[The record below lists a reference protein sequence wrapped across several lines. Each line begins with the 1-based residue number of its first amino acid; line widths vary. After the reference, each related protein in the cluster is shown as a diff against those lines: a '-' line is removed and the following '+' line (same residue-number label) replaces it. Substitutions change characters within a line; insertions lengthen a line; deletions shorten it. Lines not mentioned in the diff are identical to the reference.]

1 MFRAKV
7 ISQPSPKEL
16 LVNVDN
22 LAGDAT
28 LKFETP
34 LKGTID
40 PGTAFKFK
48 GVVESFN
55 KDPYTLVFTA
65 DKEDVNGLPASAFA
79 AAPPPR
85 RRPAPKKQ

>member
-1 MFRAKV
+1 MFNAKV
-7 ISQPSPKEL
+7 ISQPSPKEI

-34 LKGTID
+34 LKGTVD

-48 GVVESFN
+48 GVIDSFL
-55 KDPYTLVFTA
+55 KDPYTLTFKA
-65 DKEDVNGLPASAFA
+65 EKEDIDGLPASLFA
-79 AAPPPR
+79 AAPAR
-85 RRPAPKKQ
+85 KRPVTKKK